1 MLLINLK
8 CNWKLIPFHCT
19 LFYLNLKN
27 AIFQSKILENSLHD
41 QKNEGSCSNYLTYL
55 SIFHVKIFFMK
66 CSKNIKLLSEESFFF
81 AYFTIIKLSV
91 VSKMSITRII
101 LSDSYILV
109 DGIGEKES
117 KKKEKMLKSKGAI
130 NRVPSILHS
139 VFVVKF

>member
-1 MLLINLK
+1 MKILSIEMLLINLK

-19 LFYLNLKN
+19 LLYLNLTN
-27 AIFQSKILENSLHD
+27 AIFQLKILENSLHV

-101 LSDSYILV
+101 LQLIYTRRRYWRKRIE
-109 DGIGEKES
+109 EKRKNV
-117 KKKEKMLKSKGAI
+117 KKQRRHKSCAFNI
-130 NRVPSILHS
+130 A
-139 VFVVKF
+139 